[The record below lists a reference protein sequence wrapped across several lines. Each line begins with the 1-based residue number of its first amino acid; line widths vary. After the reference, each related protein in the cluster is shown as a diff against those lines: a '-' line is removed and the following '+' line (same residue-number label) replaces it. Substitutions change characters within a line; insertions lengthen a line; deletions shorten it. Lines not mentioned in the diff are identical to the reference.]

1 MARNKGRG
9 TKLEVFSG
17 KQAKLNRIV
26 TLLLRSSKTPLTKY
40 DIYKQI
46 HNIKGYKH
54 HDSRTV
60 YRRIN
65 ALIGEGLIAK
75 VGSRPGQVEGESVL
89 YDLTLYGKASLRG
102 DEKSMEVF
110 LQTATEEE
118 LSKFLDLW

>member
-1 MARNKGRG
+1 MAGKKRRG
-9 TKLEVFSG
+9 SPLKVFSG
-17 KQAKLNRIV
+17 KQANLNRIV
-26 TLLLRSSKTPLTKY
+26 TLVCRSSKTPLTKY

-54 HDSRTV
+54 YDSRTI

-65 ALIGEGLIAK
+65 ALIDEGLIEK
-75 VGSRPGQVEGESVL
+75 VGYRPGQVEGESVL
-89 YDLTLYGKASLRG
+89 YELTRLGKASLRG

-118 LSKFLDLW
+118 LSRFLDLW